1 MYYRIN
7 KHLLNNSHRNPMP
20 ELIEYLSTTI
30 RNLNQLLLL
39 VVLSLFLSTC
49 FAERADRD
57 KPILLE
63 ADQMLIDDIH
73 KTSTF
78 TGNVHLSQGTM
89 LLQADKVEL
98 ITLKDGSQQ
107 AIAHGN
113 IASFRQ
119 KREGLE
125 EYMEGYGERIE
136 YDASSGIVDFHGQ
149 ARVKRKLDEVRGDH
163 ITYNMNAETFH
174 VSGDINSD
182 QDTTQR
188 VRAVLQPKPKQE
200 ALSVSPPQQTGPV
213 LPDNDPTS
221 SN

>member
-1 MYYRIN
+1 MT
-7 KHLLNNSHRNPMP
+7 
-20 ELIEYLSTTI
+20 ELIEHLSIVI
-30 RNLNQLLLL
+30 RNLNRLLLL
-39 VVLSLFLSTC
+39 FVLSLYTPAC
-49 FAERADRD
+49 FAERADHD

-78 TGNVHLSQGTM
+78 TGNVRLVQGTM
-89 LLQADKVEL
+89 LIQADKIEL
-98 ITLKDGSQQ
+98 LTLKDGSQQ

-113 IASFRQ
+113 TASFRQ

-125 EYMEGYGERIE
+125 EYMEGYGDRIE
-136 YDASSGIVDFHGQ
+136 YDTNSGVVDFHGQ

-163 ITYNMNAETFH
+163 ITYNMNADTFH
-174 VSGDINSD
+174 VSGDASSD
-182 QDTTQR
+182 QDIAPR

-200 ALSVSPPQQTGPV
+200 ALPVPPTLQTSPVSPSNKST
-213 LPDNDPTS
+213 TS

>member
-1 MYYRIN
+1 MT
-7 KHLLNNSHRNPMP
+7 
-20 ELIEYLSTTI
+20 ELIE
-30 RNLNQLLLL
+30 LLLIFTRNSNRL
-39 VVLSLFLSTC
+39 LLPIALSLYISTC
-49 FAERADRD
+49 FAERADHD

-63 ADQMLIDDIH
+63 SNQMLIDDIH

-78 TGNVHLSQGTM
+78 TGNVRLAQGT
-89 LLQADKVEL
+89 LLIQADKIEL

-113 IASFRQ
+113 TASFRQ

-136 YDASSGIVDFHGQ
+136 YDSSSGTVDFHGQ

-174 VSGDINSD
+174 VSGDVNSD
-182 QDTTQR
+182 QDTTPR

-213 LPDNDPTS
+213 LPDNEPTS
-221 SN
+221 SD

>member
-1 MYYRIN
+1 MYSQIN
-7 KHLLNNSHRNPMP
+7 KHSLNNSHRNPMN
-20 ELIEYLSTTI
+20 ELIKYLPTINRNST
-30 RNLNQLLLL
+30 RLLLL
-39 VVLSLFLSTC
+39 LALSLYISTC
-49 FAERADRD
+49 LAERADHD
-57 KPILLE
+57 KPIFLE
-63 ADQMLIDDIH
+63 ANQMLIDDIH

-78 TGNVHLSQGTM
+78 TGNVRLTQGTM
-89 LLQADKVEL
+89 LIQADKVEL
-98 ITLKDGSQQ
+98 LTLKDGSQQ

-174 VSGDINSD
+174 VSGDANPG
-182 QDTTQR
+182 QDTTPR
-188 VRAVLQPKPKQE
+188 VRAVLQPKPKQKTLP
-200 ALSVSPPQQTGPV
+200 APSTLQTAPV
-213 LPDNDPTS
+213 LLNNKPTS

>member
-1 MYYRIN
+1 
-7 KHLLNNSHRNPMP
+7 
-20 ELIEYLSTTI
+20 
-30 RNLNQLLLL
+30 
-39 VVLSLFLSTC
+39 
-49 FAERADRD
+49 
-57 KPILLE
+57 
-63 ADQMLIDDIH
+63 MLIDDIH

-78 TGNVHLSQGTM
+78 TGNVRLTQGTM
-89 LLQADKVEL
+89 LIQADKMEIL
-98 ITLKDGSQQ
+98 TLKDGSQQ

-113 IASFRQ
+113 TASFRQ

-136 YDASSGIVDFHGQ
+136 YDASSGTVDFHGQ

-174 VSGDINSD
+174 VSGDASSS
-182 QDTTQR
+182 QDTKPR
-188 VRAVLQPKPKQE
+188 VRAILQPKPKQE
-200 ALSVSPPQQTGPV
+200 ASVTPTLQTAPV